1 MNVRAIRMALFFA
14 QPRPS
19 AMTADNLL
27 ATDMD
32 LWIQPC
38 TQCADLYGKAASEPP
53 HQDLA
58 LNSAGAVKDA
68 RVDAH
73 YTCVRCRA
81 AFARIVDGPPTRQIW
96 MLLNAGQH

>member
-1 MNVRAIRMALFFA
+1 
-14 QPRPS
+14 
-19 AMTADNLL
+19 
-27 ATDMD
+27 MD

-38 TQCADLYGKAASEPP
+38 TQCADLHGKAAAERP
-53 HQDLA
+53 HKDLT

-68 RVDAH
+68 RVEEH

-81 AFARIVDGPPTRQIW
+81 VFARILAGPQTRQSW